1 MILRRTFLVLPLLC
15 VSLLIF
21 AGIFTRSAGALTAEE
36 ERKLGKKVLLDIE
49 RKSEIV
55 DDLILQGFIERVGR
69 SLVSYASPAP
79 FDFQFF
85 VIKEQSPNA
94 FAVPGGYV
102 FVTTGLLVLA
112 ENEHEVAGVLSHE
125 IAHVTS
131 RHISEMIDRSKRIN
145 MASAAAM
152 LLGALLGG
160 GGQASGAV
168 AATAAATAQ
177 ALTLKYTRENET
189 EADQNGLHTLAK
201 SGYDS
206 QGFVTFMNK
215 MNRYSIANSPK
226 MPAYLSTHP
235 ALDERLALMENL
247 IRMEPKSG
255 ASPIPLG
262 NYQWVQVR
270 AFVAERE
277 PHVAVKYFES
287 RVKSNGEDVVSL
299 VALALAYNKMGRFDK
314 SVEALQRASSLATQ
328 EIEIRRALGVA
339 YFLSGKLNQSIETLE
354 PLSYPEGKELSR
366 RDDLVSLYYL
376 GRAYQEKGEFGKA
389 LPALLK
395 VQREAPAFAEVY
407 FHLGSVYGRTGE
419 KGLSHFYFGKHFKF
433 KGDGK
438 NALLHFRTA
447 LQALD
452 RGSLEATE
460 AQREIKELTEPEKTE
475 G

>member
-1 MILRRTFLVLPLLC
+1 
-15 VSLLIF
+15 
-21 AGIFTRSAGALTAEE
+21 
-36 ERKLGKKVLLDIE
+36 
-49 RKSEIV
+49 
-55 DDLILQGFIERVGR
+55 
-69 SLVSYASPAP
+69 
-79 FDFQFF
+79 
-85 VIKEQSPNA
+85 
-94 FAVPGGYV
+94 
-102 FVTTGLLVLA
+102 
-112 ENEHEVAGVLSHE
+112 
-125 IAHVTS
+125 
-131 RHISEMIDRSKRIN
+131 
-145 MASAAAM
+145 
-152 LLGALLGG
+152 
-160 GGQASGAV
+160 
-168 AATAAATAQ
+168 
-177 ALTLKYTRENET
+177 
-189 EADQNGLHTLAK
+189 
-201 SGYDS
+201 
-206 QGFVTFMNK
+206 
-215 MNRYSIANSPK
+215 
-226 MPAYLSTHP
+226 
-235 ALDERLALMENL
+235 
-247 IRMEPKSG
+247 
-255 ASPIPLG
+255 
-262 NYQWVQVR
+262 
-270 AFVAERE
+270 
-277 PHVAVKYFES
+277 
-287 RVKSNGEDVVSL
+287 
-299 VALALAYNKMGRFDK
+299 MGRFDK

-339 YFLSGKLNQSIETLE
+339 YFLSGKVNQSIETLE

>member
-1 MILRRTFLVLPLLC
+1 VILRRTFLVLTLLC
-15 VSLLIF
+15 VSFLIF
-21 AGIFTRSAGALTAEE
+21 TGIFARSAGALTAEE

-69 SLVSYASPAP
+69 SLVPYASPAP

-112 ENEHEVAGVLSHE
+112 EDEHEVAGVVSHE

-145 MASAAAM
+145 IASAAAM

-354 PLSYPEGKELSR
+354 PLSSSEGKELSR

-376 GRAYQEKGEFGKA
+376 GRAYQEKGEYGKA

-395 VQREAPAFAEVY
+395 VQREAPAFSEVY
-407 FHLGSVYGRTGE
+407 LHLGSVYGRTGE

-433 KGDGK
+433 RGDTK

-447 LQALD
+447 LQGLD
-452 RGSLEATE
+452 KGSLEAAE
-460 AQREIKELTEPEKTE
+460 AQREIKELTEPE
-475 G
+475 